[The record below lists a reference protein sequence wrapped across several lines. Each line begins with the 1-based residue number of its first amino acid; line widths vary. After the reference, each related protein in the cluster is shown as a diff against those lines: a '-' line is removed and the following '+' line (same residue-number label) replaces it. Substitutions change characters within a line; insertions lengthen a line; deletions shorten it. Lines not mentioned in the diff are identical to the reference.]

1 MDDATPVEPRTKEPF
16 SMDDQSSVPSNITY
30 QASFDERSEVDS
42 AASTPRDSPDARKRQ
57 ESRFDEQRSE
67 ISRRISTSERQY
79 ESVEVSYSVRESVN
93 LMSTL
98 RDIDRGQSRSLRPGV
113 SAETRAR
120 WAMLICGFFSRRYR
134 AGDQNRQRET
144 TREGWTDIEVSGEA
158 NRLDVSLTTR
168 SEIRPLHLGE
178 DAGHDASVERYWQ
191 KLEQNTHIDHYRGF
205 QEGLQ
210 VARTLSKRSRSRQRD
225 GNMSRD
231 IGTEKRM
238 QSRARDGNQEIRG
251 QGSVHRMQE
260 GEQEARGCC
269 QERSSMS
276 RDQSLIS
283 NSERAFRGDAVKYG
297 GDAERTINQ
306 DRRT

>member
-1 MDDATPVEPRTKEPF
+1 MG
-16 SMDDQSSVPSNITY
+16 N
-30 QASFDERSEVDS
+30 
-42 AASTPRDSPDARKRQ
+42 
-57 ESRFDEQRSE
+57 
-67 ISRRISTSERQY
+67 
-79 ESVEVSYSVRESVN
+79 VEV
-93 LMSTL
+93 T
-98 RDIDRGQSRSLRPGV
+98 
-113 SAETRAR
+113 
-120 WAMLICGFFSRRYR
+120 CGFFLRRYR
-134 AGDQNRQRET
+134 AGDQNRQRKT
-144 TREGWTDIEVSGEA
+144 TREGRTDIEVSGEA
-158 NRLDVSLTTR
+158 NRLDVSLITR

-178 DAGHDASVERYWQ
+178 DAGHNSSVERYWQ
-191 KLEQNTHIDHYRGF
+191 KLEQNTHIDHHRGF

-238 QSRARDGNQEIRG
+238 QSRATDGNQEIRG

-269 QERSSMS
+269 QERLSMS

-297 GDAERTINQ
+297 RDAERTINQ

>member
-1 MDDATPVEPRTKEPF
+1 
-16 SMDDQSSVPSNITY
+16 
-30 QASFDERSEVDS
+30 
-42 AASTPRDSPDARKRQ
+42 
-57 ESRFDEQRSE
+57 
-67 ISRRISTSERQY
+67 
-79 ESVEVSYSVRESVN
+79 
-93 LMSTL
+93 
-98 RDIDRGQSRSLRPGV
+98 
-113 SAETRAR
+113 
-120 WAMLICGFFSRRYR
+120 
-134 AGDQNRQRET
+134 
-144 TREGWTDIEVSGEA
+144 
-158 NRLDVSLTTR
+158 
-168 SEIRPLHLGE
+168 
-178 DAGHDASVERYWQ
+178 
-191 KLEQNTHIDHYRGF
+191 LEQNTHINHHRGF

-225 GNMSRD
+225 GNMGRD

-238 QSRARDGNQEIRG
+238 QSRARDGDQEIRG

-297 GDAERTINQ
+297 RDAERTINQ